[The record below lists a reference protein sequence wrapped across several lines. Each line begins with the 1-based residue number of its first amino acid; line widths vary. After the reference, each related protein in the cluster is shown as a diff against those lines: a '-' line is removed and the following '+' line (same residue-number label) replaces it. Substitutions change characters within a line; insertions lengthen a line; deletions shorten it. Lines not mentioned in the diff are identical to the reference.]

1 MKKQL
6 INEVARMK
14 RLAGLITESQYE
26 ATVAVNEDGDYE
38 DLGQGDDRNYDT
50 KDHIYGT
57 FKEWLQGLIERHGN
71 EKKGSL
77 GVADQ
82 IKKLTKDNMDAT
94 PEDFIAQ
101 MMRWGS
107 GTPKYINFYSEDGKI
122 IGKGTYPYGEW
133 DMTKGERGVGV
144 VHPPTDETPS
154 SLIYPDDEVGKSLGF
169 TPRTND

>member
-6 INEVARMK
+6 INEVARMR

-26 ATVAVNEDGDYE
+26 AAVAENEDGEYE
-38 DLGQGDDRNYDT
+38 DLGQGDDRNYET
-50 KDHIYGT
+50 KDHIYNT

-82 IKKLTKDNMDAT
+82 IKRLTKGNMDAT
-94 PEDFIAQ
+94 PEDFIAE
-101 MMRWGS
+101 MKRWGS
-107 GTPKYINFYSEDGKI
+107 GSPRYINFYSEDGEI

-133 DMTKGERGVGV
+133 NLADGTGT

-154 SLIYPDDEVGKSLGF
+154 KLIYPDDEETSGYKFGVAK
-169 TPRTND
+169 D